1 MTAPLSLADT
11 ADLVG
16 RSRHVELSFFARLG
30 ERAPRCDG
38 AAAVVYLAGASRAHG
53 FRAGL
58 LEELLPVAD
67 GLGPAAV
74 LSGSPGEGFEEL
86 LDVLAG
92 PGEDAEILDALVR
105 VAYPAMAA
113 AYAEHLAAAGPPS
126 GTEVRRTLRR
136 VLADLEA
143 VAAEGREL
151 APGAGRSARAARAR
165 TLLEAAG
172 GPFGPLRRPA

>member
-1 MTAPLSLADT
+1 MKTPLTLAET

-58 LEELLPVAD
+58 LEALLPVSD
-67 GLGPAAV
+67 GLGPTAAAT
-74 LSGSPGEGFEEL
+74 GPTGDGPGEL
-86 LDVLAG
+86 LDLVVG
-92 PGEDAEILDALVR
+92 PGKDAELLDALVG
-105 VAYPAMAA
+105 VVYPAMAA
-113 AYAEHLAAAGPPS
+113 AYAEHLAAAGSPS
-126 GTEVRRTLRR
+126 DAWVRRTLRR

-143 VAAEGREL
+143 VAAEGREF
-151 APGAGRSARAARAR
+151 APGNGSGARA
-165 TLLEAAG
+165 
-172 GPFGPLRRPA
+172 